1 MKRTYICPKTEVV
14 SVKLQGIIAA
24 SGDRTLGVGSDYNG
38 SATIEASSYRNSL
51 WSDDE

>member
-24 SGDRTLGVGSDYNG
+24 SLNISSSDYDG
-38 SATIEASSYRNSL
+38 EAKIEASSYRNSL